1 MGFDVSQLPPPPD
14 LRHWSFVESFAAES
28 DELRRARE
36 ASAEVGANVISP
48 AAGATL
54 RFLARAIDAKHVVE
68 IGTGVGS
75 ALLWVL
81 QGMSA
86 EGQVTTLD
94 SDGERHRLAKELVR
108 EASGRVRFITG
119 RAAEVV
125 PRLADHSYDLVVLS
139 MDSADLN
146 PMLDQSVRLLRLGG
160 IVVLLDAFG
169 GGKVGDPAQRDPSSV
184 ARRLVLH
191 RFAGDPRLTPAL
203 LPVGSGLLAA
213 TVDSFELPAQ

>member
-14 LRHWSFVESFAAES
+14 LRHWSFLESFAAET
-28 DELRRARE
+28 DDLRRARE
-36 ASAEVGANVISP
+36 ASAEIGVGVVSP
-48 AAGATL
+48 AAGAAL
-54 RFLARAIDAKHVVE
+54 RFLARTLDAKHVVE

-81 QGMSA
+81 QGMA
-86 EGQVTTLD
+86 ADGQVTTLD
-94 SDGERHRLAKELVR
+94 SDGEHHRLAKELVK
-108 EASGRVRFITG
+108 EAPGRVRFITG

-125 PRLADHSYDLVVLS
+125 PRLADHSYDLVLLS

-146 PMLDQSVRLLRLGG
+146 PMLDQAVRLLRLGG
-160 IVVLLDAFG
+160 VIALLDAFG

-191 RFAGDPRLTPAL
+191 RFASDPRLTPAL
-203 LPVGSGLLAA
+203 LPVGTGLLVA
-213 TVDSFELPAQ
+213 TVDSFDLPSH